1 MVRETIWKAKAQTE
15 LNMPRGVKNN
25 KEGSYRYIGTR
36 RQTLSTTKMIRGL
49 DLLSYEERLREFV
62 LFSLEKEGSGETA
75 LYHSN
80 N

>member
-1 MVRETIWKAKAQTE
+1 MCRETIWKAKAQIE

-36 RQTLSTTKMIRGL
+36 RQTSSTTKMIRGL
-49 DLLSYEERLREFV
+49 DLLSYEERLRELV

-75 LYHSN
+75 LYRSN

>member
-1 MVRETIWKAKAQTE
+1 MRRETIWKAKAQTE

-25 KEGSYRYIGTR
+25 KEGSYRFIGTR
-36 RQTLSTTKMIRGL
+36 RQTLSTAKVIRGL
-49 DLLSYEERLREFV
+49 DLLSYEERLRELV

-75 LYHSN
+75 LCCSN